1 MTKSGHF
8 WITYLPRLVNVVCE
22 RPLRWERN
30 YFHIDFWIRILLEF
44 SFFQYP
50 SFFFW
55 IWLDS
60 SYRQTGNY
68 LRKYVFKKRIIGLNI
83 SLFYVY
89 FFLPECVV
97 PIGRSPCSPEF
108 LKDLYQVQ
116 EETWKFFFLAHIQL
130 FFSLF
135 WSQTSAF

>member
-1 MTKSGHF
+1 MSFWYCQFSQKTKKKISTLLL
-8 WITYLPRLVNVVCE
+8 WYLKLNCFRL
-22 RPLRWERN
+22 
-30 YFHIDFWIRILLEF
+30 FFGRIEDTKDIQKLTDL
-44 SFFQYP
+44 
-50 SFFFW
+50 
-55 IWLDS
+55 
-60 SYRQTGNY
+60 YRQTGNY

-130 FFSLF
+130 CVPYLILSKKKIKKIHNLF
-135 WSQTSAF
+135 YKRY